1 MAVGPRGDLP
11 GPGGGGAGDLPRP
24 GSRGDLPGGGGD
36 GGGGGGGGPL
46 HLGVVGDG
54 GVGPPP
60 ASDGRR
66 SPVEEVGE
74 GLVEKEGVHPL
85 WGAHPL
91 LLGGGGD

>member
-1 MAVGPRGDLP
+1 MGGGGDGDLPRPGGGGDLP
-11 GPGGGGAGDLPRP
+11 GPG
-24 GSRGDLPGGGGD
+24 SRGGDLPGPGGGD

-74 GLVEKEGVHPL
+74 GLVEKKGLHPI